1 MTEHNTLSEML
12 VELRQSQRDLLDSLK
27 ALDGS
32 ALYRRPDED
41 EWTAAENLVHIAEAR
56 EFFTG
61 EIRKVLANPGAKM
74 GRTIT
79 DQHRIQ
85 NVQEHGNDTRDI
97 ILSKLVASHEQLMA
111 LLERMSDDDLQIVGT
126 HVKFGPQTLAE
137 FIGHFVVEH
146 DQGHVRQIKA
156 LLA

>member
-1 MTEHNTLSEML
+1 MTEHSTLSEM
-12 VELRQSQRDLLDSLK
+12 VAELRQSQRDLLDSLK
-27 ALDGS
+27 ALDES
-32 ALYRRPDED
+32 ALYRRPGEN

-61 EIRKVLANPGAKM
+61 EIRKVLATPGEKM

-85 NVQEHGNDTRDI
+85 NVLEHGDDARDI

-111 LLERMSDDDLQIVGT
+111 LLERMSEDDLQIVGT
-126 HVKFGPQTLAE
+126 HVKYGPQTLAE
-137 FIGHFVVEH
+137 FIEHFVVEH
-146 DQGHVRQIKA
+146 DQAHVRQIRA